1 MSENEFVI
9 FQKYSDQASA
19 LELEALLKE
28 EHIEYRLEENSSY
41 FSPTFVNSNLEKEF
55 AVKLKKEDFERAEQL
70 VEKTILEQI
79 NSIQS
84 DYYLFEYTDDE
95 LIEIVK
101 NKYEWNKF
109 DFLLA
114 QKILKERGKQVSA
127 EELNAFKDEHISTL
141 AEPAKSSTLWI
152 IIGYGFSLLGGLF
165 GIAIGWHL
173 FNYKKTLPTGDVVYV
188 HSESDKKH
196 GFFIFIIGIA
206 VFTFAILFRLLM
218 LFVIEP

>member
-101 NKYEWNKF
+101 NKYE
-109 DFLLA
+109 
-114 QKILKERGKQVSA
+114 
-127 EELNAFKDEHISTL
+127 
-141 AEPAKSSTLWI
+141 
-152 IIGYGFSLLGGLF
+152 
-165 GIAIGWHL
+165 
-173 FNYKKTLPTGDVVYV
+173 
-188 HSESDKKH
+188 
-196 GFFIFIIGIA
+196 
-206 VFTFAILFRLLM
+206 
-218 LFVIEP
+218 